1 MLEPRV
7 ESQSPSRL
15 APDAGAEPAARKP
28 FVSPAVT
35 DLGGLSVLT
44 REVGGSL

>member
-7 ESQSPSRL
+7 ESQSPSRS
-15 APDAGAEPAARKP
+15 APDAGPQPAARKP

-35 DLGGLSVLT
+35 DLGGLSGLT
-44 REVGGSL
+44 RQVGGSI